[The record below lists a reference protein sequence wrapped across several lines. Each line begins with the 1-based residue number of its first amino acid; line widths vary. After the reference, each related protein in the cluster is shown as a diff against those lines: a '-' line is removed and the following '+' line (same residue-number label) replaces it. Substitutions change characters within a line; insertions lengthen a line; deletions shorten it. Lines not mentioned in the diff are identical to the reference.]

1 MSLGN
6 LRTAVKC
13 FSIFFLLIFFFNNN
27 NKKNRLGFIKNIM
40 CSQDS
45 LISTDSIQ
53 SIYENEKRKKEKERK
68 AALILVRKFNG
79 RGVVHM
85 FLEGCVITEWRS
97 DHVI

>member
-1 MSLGN
+1 M
-6 LRTAVKC
+6 
-13 FSIFFLLIFFFNNN
+13 
-27 NKKNRLGFIKNIM
+27 GFIKNIM

-53 SIYENEKRKKEKERK
+53 SIYEIKKRKEKKRK

-79 RGVVHM
+79 RGVAYM
-85 FLEGCVITEWRS
+85 FLEGRVTTEWRS